1 MREKLSLL
9 IKAIGTIVFCT
20 STLVVLLTNM
30 QTISAQDIKS
40 TVGTTLVDPVSNA
53 SNERN
58 KATAD
63 LNHWMQNLPAS
74 WHSHLVPVTHNPID

>member
-20 STLVVLLTNM
+20 STLVVLLTNT
-30 QTISAQDIKS
+30 QTISAHDIKS
-40 TVGTTLVDPVSNA
+40 AVGTTLAGSISSAADENS
-53 SNERN
+53 
-58 KATAD
+58 KAAAN

-74 WHSHLVPVTHNPID
+74 WHSHLAPTTQNPID